1 MNSIEISPSPN
12 GGENG
17 CREDGLSHLNIPE
30 KNDVILESPMAT
42 NSWQSTRESF
52 SALTSKSP

>member
-17 CREDGLSHLNIPE
+17 CPEDGLSHLNIPE
-30 KNDVILESPMAT
+30 KNDAVLESPVGT
-42 NSWQSTRESF
+42 NSW
-52 SALTSKSP
+52 